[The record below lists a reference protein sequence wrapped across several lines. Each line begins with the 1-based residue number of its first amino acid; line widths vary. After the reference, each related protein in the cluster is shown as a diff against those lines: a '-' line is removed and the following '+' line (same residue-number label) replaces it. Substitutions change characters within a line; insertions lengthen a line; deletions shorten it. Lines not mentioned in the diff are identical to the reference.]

1 MRIAIMAAGGVGG
14 YVGGRL
20 AEAGEE
26 VHFLARGAH
35 LEALKK
41 DGLFI
46 ESPFG
51 DLHLPD
57 IHVTDDP
64 AEIGPVD
71 LVLFAV
77 KLWDTK
83 AAAASLAPLIGPE
96 TRVLT
101 LQNGIDSIDMIAG
114 HVERERVAGGVIY
127 LGTVIDRPGIIR
139 NTGGIKRLIADR
151 QSGNAAIAGFVE
163 ACNRCIGLDAE
174 LTDDHPRAMWEK
186 YVTLVA
192 MSGSTGLTRRPAG
205 DILANPETRALLR
218 MLIEETIAVARA
230 RGIALPEAFAE
241 ERMAWFDRLPPVF
254 KASML
259 EDLERGRRLELPW
272 LSSRIHGLGK
282 ELGIATPANSAVH
295 YGLILHQE
303 GG

>member
-35 LEALKK
+35 LEALRQ

-51 DLHLPD
+51 DAHLPD
-57 IHVTDDP
+57 LHATDDP
-64 AEIGPVD
+64 GEIGPVD

-83 AAAASLAPLIGPE
+83 DAAASLKPLIGPE

-114 HVERERVAGGVIY
+114 HIERERVVGGVIY
-127 LGTVIDRPGIIR
+127 LGTVIDRPGVIR

-151 QSGNAAIAGFVE
+151 RGGAAIEDFVA
-163 ACNRCIGLDAE
+163 ACNRCVGLDAE
-174 LTDDHPRAMWEK
+174 LTDDHSRAMWEK

-205 DILANPETRALLR
+205 DILANPETRTFLR
-218 MLIEETIAVARA
+218 MLIEETIDIARA
-230 RGIALPEAFAE
+230 RGIALPEDFAE
-241 ERMAWFDRLPPVF
+241 ERMAWFDGLPPVF

>member
-35 LEALKK
+35 LEALRQ
-41 DGLFI
+41 DGLRI
-46 ESPFG
+46 DSPFG
-51 DLHLPD
+51 DAHLPG

-83 AAAASLAPLIGPE
+83 DAAASLNPLIGPE

-114 HVERERVAGGVIY
+114 HVERERIVGGVIY
-127 LGTVIDRPGIIR
+127 LGTVIDRPGVIR

-151 QSGNAAIAGFVE
+151 RGGPAIAAFVE
-163 ACNRCIGLDAE
+163 ACNRCVGLDAE
-174 LTDDHPRAMWEK
+174 TTDDHPRAMWEK

-205 DILANPETRALLR
+205 DILKNPETRRFLR

-230 RGIALPEAFAE
+230 RGIALPEGFDD
-241 ERMAWFDRLPPVF
+241 RMAWFDRLPPVF

-282 ELGIATPANSAVH
+282 ELGITTPANSAVH